1 MCKSLTN
8 VLSFREMDFA
18 GISAFLIQTWRF
30 KWSLS
35 FFPHSLGFKRCLFYI
50 LISLHMLKIWGCI
63 ISFLQGNVL
72 FRRWC
77 LWEAWYG
84 VRFCHHSRRCFKWSL
99 VFMFL
104 IHSWVSSGFCVM
116 SLWPFRIKSQG
127 TFSLVG
133 GFHFVGV
140 PFGK

>member
-1 MCKSLTN
+1 MYSHSGRWTLQELVPSLFKHGALN
-8 VLSFREMDFA
+8 GLCLSFLIHWVLNGVCLYPNFFA
-18 GISAFLIQTWRF
+18 HVKDL
-30 KWSLS
+30 
-35 FFPHSLGFKRCLFYI
+35 
-50 LISLHMLKIWGCI
+50 GCI

-72 FRRWC
+72 FRSWC
-77 LWEAWYG
+77 LSEAGYC